1 MRIDIIFPTL
11 PPTLDG
17 IGDHTARL
25 AAALAAHEEVQ
36 VRILTAEPDARP
48 IPGVTIERAF
58 VTSPASGVR
67 SLFDAVAASPPD
79 LLLLE
84 FNQFS
89 YGRWGLNPFLP
100 WTLRRIRRACPTT
113 RVAWMA
119 HEDFVPPTS
128 WSYLVM
134 RQWQRWQ
141 FKALGRLSDL
151 IFFSID
157 PWVQQYASWFPNTP
171 VFHLPVAS
179 NMPRVDAP
187 QAAARAALGVSPSAF
202 VAGVFGTMNPSRLL
216 SHIRAAAQALH
227 AACDD
232 FLLLYVGPDGAAL
245 RRGIGAVP
253 MIDLGILP
261 AFQVSLSFRAM
272 DLHLAPFIDG
282 VSTRRGSF
290 LVGMQHGVAGLSTF
304 GPLTDDL
311 LADSR
316 GTGLFLT
323 DLLNDEDASAT
334 SFAASAVAAL
344 GAPEQRRAVG
354 QAGRALYDTH
364 LSLDVSVRRL
374 LKAAHTV
381 VHAAAPNS
389 SPVLIDS

>member
-1 MRIDIIFPTL
+1 
-11 PPTLDG
+11 
-17 IGDHTARL
+17 
-25 AAALAAHEEVQ
+25 
-36 VRILTAEPDARP
+36 
-48 IPGVTIERAF
+48 
-58 VTSPASGVR
+58 
-67 SLFDAVAASPPD
+67 
-79 LLLLE
+79 
-84 FNQFS
+84 
-89 YGRWGLNPFLP
+89 
-100 WTLRRIRRACPTT
+100 
-113 RVAWMA
+113 
-119 HEDFVPPTS
+119 
-128 WSYLVM
+128 
-134 RQWQRWQ
+134 
-141 FKALGRLSDL
+141 
-151 IFFSID
+151 
-157 PWVQQYASWFPNTP
+157 
-171 VFHLPVAS
+171 
-179 NMPRVDAP
+179 
-187 QAAARAALGVSPSAF
+187 
-202 VAGVFGTMNPSRLL
+202 
-216 SHIRAAAQALH
+216 
-227 AACDD
+227 
-232 FLLLYVGPDGAAL
+232 
-245 RRGIGAVP
+245 